1 MICLQ
6 VRAIQYVCPLV
17 CVRCEKAS
25 LKLLCLAMSYLVLH
39 SSLFFNPT
47 SLSLSFISFCM
58 ILFNYYF
65 FSVMMLYDID
75 ALCSSFLSVKQAF
88 SPQGTPLSLTT
99 SPIGAQKLKSVE
111 DNVKEV
117 VEEGNDEKRKEVS
130 SIDKNIEESCDEI
143 VTVPILTPVQIPVP
157 VSVPLLAPV
166 PIRIPATVPVP
177 VSGPV
182 NVDFLHC
189 FAVKSCPLS
198 YVLYRAIEQGLGL
211 ECASIMEVSTK

>member
-1 MICLQ
+1 
-6 VRAIQYVCPLV
+6 
-17 CVRCEKAS
+17 
-25 LKLLCLAMSYLVLH
+25 
-39 SSLFFNPT
+39 
-47 SLSLSFISFCM
+47 
-58 ILFNYYF
+58 
-65 FSVMMLYDID
+65 MMLYDID
-75 ALCSSFLSVKQAF
+75 ALCSSFLSVKKAF

-117 VEEGNDEKRKEVS
+117 VEGGNDEKREEVKRKEVS
-130 SIDKNIEESCDEI
+130 IIDESIDQNIHKI
-143 VTVPILTPVQIPVP
+143 VTVPILTPAPIPVP
-157 VSVPLLAPV
+157 ISVPRLAPV
-166 PIRIPATVPVP
+166 PVQIPATVPVP
-177 VSGPV
+177 VPGPV

>member
-1 MICLQ
+1 
-6 VRAIQYVCPLV
+6 
-17 CVRCEKAS
+17 
-25 LKLLCLAMSYLVLH
+25 
-39 SSLFFNPT
+39 
-47 SLSLSFISFCM
+47 
-58 ILFNYYF
+58 
-65 FSVMMLYDID
+65 MLYDID

-130 SIDKNIEESCDEI
+130 IIDENIDET
-143 VTVPILTPVQIPVP
+143 VAVPILTPVQIPVP

-211 ECASIMEVSTK
+211 ECASIMEVSTFLFFVHTGTRSSSLLFIFLLPN